1 MPNRSE
7 FPLAE
12 LNLEQPSMKRSKLV
26 RWSVAAFGVLVLLYI
41 FAFGF
46 FAMAMRR
53 PPEQFAMV
61 MARVGPAPFLLFP
74 FETMWKQARF
84 GKLHPGD
91 AAPDFNLPLLG
102 KSETVRLSSFRNTR
116 PVVLIF
122 GSYT

>member
-1 MPNRSE
+1 
-7 FPLAE
+7 
-12 LNLEQPSMKRSKLV
+12 MKRSRLV
-26 RWSVAAFGVLVLLYI
+26 RWGAAACGLLVLLYV

-61 MARVGPAPFLLFP
+61 MARVGAAPFLLFP

-84 GKLHPGD
+84 GKLQPGD
-91 AAPDFNLPLLG
+91 TAPDFNLPLLG
-102 KSETVRLSSFRNTR
+102 KSESVRLSSFRNTR

>member
-1 MPNRSE
+1 MN
-7 FPLAE
+7 
-12 LNLEQPSMKRSKLV
+12 RSKLA
-26 RWSVAAFGVLVLLYI
+26 RRIGAAAGLLLLFYV

-46 FAMAMRR
+46 FAAAMRR

-74 FETMWKQARF
+74 FETMWKQARL
-84 GKLHPGD
+84 GKLQAGD
-91 AAPDFNLPLLG
+91 PAPDFNLPLLG
-102 KSETVRLSSFRNTR
+102 QSQTVRLSSLRNTR

>member
-7 FPLAE
+7 FPLAGLHLE
-12 LNLEQPSMKRSKLV
+12 KLNMKRSKLV

>member
-1 MPNRSE
+1 
-7 FPLAE
+7 
-12 LNLEQPSMKRSKLV
+12 MKRLT
-26 RWSVAAFGVLVLLYI
+26 RWIAAAAGLLLLLYV

-46 FAMAMRR
+46 FAVAMRR

-61 MARVGPAPFLLFP
+61 MARVGPVPFLLFP

-84 GKLHPGD
+84 GKLRPGD
-91 AAPDFNLPLLG
+91 PAPDFNLPLLG
-102 KSETVRLSSFRNTR
+102 KSETVHLSSFRNTR

>member
-1 MPNRSE
+1 M
-7 FPLAE
+7 AG
-12 LNLEQPSMKRSKLV
+12 LNLEKLNMKRSKLV

-84 GKLHPGD
+84 GKLRPGD
-91 AAPDFNLPLLG
+91 AAPDFDLPLLG

>member
-7 FPLAE
+7 FPPAE
-12 LNLEQPSMKRSKLV
+12 LNLEKLNMKRSKLV
-26 RWSVAAFGVLVLLYI
+26 RWSAAAVGFLVLLYV

-84 GKLHPGD
+84 GKLRPGD
-91 AAPDFNLPLLG
+91 AAPDFDLPLLG